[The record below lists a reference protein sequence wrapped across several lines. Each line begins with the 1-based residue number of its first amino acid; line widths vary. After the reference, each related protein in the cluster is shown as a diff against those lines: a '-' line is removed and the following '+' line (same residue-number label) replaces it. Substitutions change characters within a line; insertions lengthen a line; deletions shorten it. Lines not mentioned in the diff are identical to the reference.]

1 MKRLVAFPI
10 LLSMAF
16 LIASVAAQELPQTD
30 DSFEVEP
37 PLLIPNQPDQSLPV
51 PDGTATSTPRPDI
64 EQLEKDL
71 ERAKKSAASAA
82 HLYRIGVLAKV
93 DEEKRALRV
102 VRLQVDLARARLTEA
117 KENVA
122 SQESRVQTGEIS
134 KADLAKTQAALG
146 EIIAA
151 AETAAADLVRAELEA
166 AALNLRRQQKLL
178 ALGSGRRSDVA
189 RAEEKLAALKRD
201 PPH

>member
-10 LLSMAF
+10 LMSMAV
-16 LIASVAAQELPQTD
+16 LVASVAAQELPQTD

-51 PDGTATSTPRPDI
+51 PDGTAASTPRPDI
-64 EQLEKDL
+64 GQLEKDL

-82 HLYRIGVLAKV
+82 RLYRIGVLAKV

-102 VRLQVDLARARLTEA
+102 VRLQADLARARLAEA

-134 KADLAKTQAALG
+134 KADFAKAEAALE
-146 EIIAA
+146 EITAA
-151 AETAAADLVRAELEA
+151 AETAAADLARAELEA
-166 AALNLRRQQKLL
+166 AALNVRRQQKLL

-201 PPH
+201 PQH